1 MELDRIEALLKL
13 MQEYGVAEL
22 GIEEDATAVHLR
34 LMEAGVAATAAP
46 VLVAAATA
54 QPAAAPAAAAQTT
67 ALEAKFTEIKSPMV
81 GTFYRAAKPES
92 PPFVKVGDRVAPGDI
107 LCIIEAMKLMNE
119 IEAEVGGVVREVMVE
134 NAQPVQFGQ
143 VLFHIEAD

>member
-1 MELDRIEALLKL
+1 MELERIESLLKL

-22 GIEEDATAVHLR
+22 GIEEESTAVHLR
-34 LMEAGVAATAAP
+34 LMEAGAP
-46 VLVAAATA
+46 GAAAA
-54 QPAAAPAAAAQTT
+54 VAAPAASVTAAAAQSPS
-67 ALEAKFTEIKSPMV
+67 ANLTEVKSPMV

-92 PPFVKVGDRVAPGDI
+92 PAFVKIGDQVSIGQT
-107 LCIIEAMKLMNE
+107 LCIVEAMKLMNE
-119 IEAEVGGVVREVMVE
+119 IEAEVSGTIREILSE